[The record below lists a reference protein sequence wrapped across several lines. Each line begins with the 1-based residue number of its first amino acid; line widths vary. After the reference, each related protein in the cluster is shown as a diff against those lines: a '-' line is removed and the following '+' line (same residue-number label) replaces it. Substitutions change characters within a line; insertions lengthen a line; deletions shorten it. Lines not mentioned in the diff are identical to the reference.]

1 MLADCSDYDIWND
14 RGLFDF
20 KERAMV
26 SKAQVIFTFTINNSK
41 ETQQVSFREAANWY
55 FRKYERDIAV
65 VRRKCDD
72 EVAIFSKKNI
82 RKQKKLI

>member
-1 MLADCSDYDIWND
+1 
-14 RGLFDF
+14 
-20 KERAMV
+20 MV